1 MSSAPDGGGGAGRRR
16 WPGVAAR
23 AVWGRYTRCD
33 DEGDWEGRVTGE
45 AHLSVEKMKSN
56 LVSLLEWRPIF
67 G

>member
-1 MSSAPDGGGGAGRRR
+1 MWVGIRDAMTRVTGR
-16 WPGVAAR
+16 
-23 AVWGRYTRCD
+23 
-33 DEGDWEGRVTGE
+33 EGDWEGRMIGE